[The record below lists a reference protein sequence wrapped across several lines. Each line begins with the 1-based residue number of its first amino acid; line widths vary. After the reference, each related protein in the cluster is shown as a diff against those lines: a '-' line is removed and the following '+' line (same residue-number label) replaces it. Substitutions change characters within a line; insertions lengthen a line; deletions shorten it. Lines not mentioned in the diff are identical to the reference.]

1 MQTQQIA
8 RGRGVGRRVL
18 ESVRVS
24 QRAMFAAVAIVAV
37 VGIAGVTVTSTPLI
51 AVAVVALAVA
61 MFLPKP
67 TFAVSLFWIFL
78 VRPGY
83 ELLHMTIGGVAVTE
97 IDLLPVLALA
107 AVLAMPRNAKVSGK
121 RVTVGTVALILAM
134 PAWLTLRFIVVPPS
148 GLLHVSPVV
157 DYRNIT
163 MFCVVVPIWIYI
175 NKLGFAA
182 LFRLLMACAY
192 LACGIAILAWVLLM
206 SHLVAPANTTLVYF
220 HAINDVRPGGELLV
234 LVLAVALLVK
244 RAPLLLGNRLLSM
257 VVVAAEFAVSQTLS
271 MVIAAVVGFV
281 FFTVLF
287 RGARSTGRVLAA
299 LVVLVLFGGVA
310 VGGVAAGSR
319 FDLGERLGESSAQYR
334 ATEFSQLTA
343 AVTQSPANLVLGEG
357 PGSALAVKNVYS
369 GVVEIKRDT
378 HNTYGNIT
386 LKGGLIALVL
396 FLLPFGIGLR
406 RLLKTKNEDD
416 LRLAA
421 SLIAVAVLTITVPFV
436 WTAAGLSALVALLF
450 GALQPPESPVIDTT
464 TVASRSAALERR
476 SPMTP
481 VTRA

>member
-8 RGRGVGRRVL
+8 PGRRVGRRAL
-18 ESVRVS
+18 ESMRVRQQAVLV
-24 QRAMFAAVAIVAV
+24 AVAIVAV
-37 VGIAGVTVTSTPLI
+37 VALAGVTVTSSPFI

-61 MFLPKP
+61 MFFPKP
-67 TFAVSLFWIFL
+67 TFAVSLSWIFL
-78 VRPGY
+78 VRPGF
-83 ELLHMTIGGVAVTE
+83 ELLHMTIGGVVVTE

-107 AVLAMPRNAKVSGK
+107 AVLAMPGNGKVSGG
-121 RVTVGTVALILAM
+121 RVAVGTVALVLAM
-134 PAWLTLRFIVVPPS
+134 PAWLTLRFLVIPPS
-148 GLLHVSPVV
+148 GPLHVSPVV

-175 NKLGFAA
+175 NKRGFAA

-206 SHLVAPANTTLVYF
+206 SHLVEPANTTLVYF
-220 HAINDVRPGGELLV
+220 HAINDVRPGGEVLV

-244 RAPLLLGNRLLSM
+244 RAPLLLGNRLLSI

-271 MVIAAVVGFV
+271 MVIAAVAGFM

-287 RGARSTGRVLAA
+287 RGPKSTGRVLAA

-343 AVTQSPANLVLGEG
+343 AVTKSPATLLLGAG

-386 LKGGLIALVL
+386 LKGGLIALAL
-396 FLLPFGIGLR
+396 FLLPPGIGLR

-421 SLIAVAVLTITVPFV
+421 SLIAVAVLTVTVPFV

-450 GALQPPESPVIDTT
+450 GALQPPGSPSIDST
-464 TVASRSAALERR
+464 TVASRPAATKQSRPR
-476 SPMTP
+476 MSVP
-481 VTRA
+481 RA